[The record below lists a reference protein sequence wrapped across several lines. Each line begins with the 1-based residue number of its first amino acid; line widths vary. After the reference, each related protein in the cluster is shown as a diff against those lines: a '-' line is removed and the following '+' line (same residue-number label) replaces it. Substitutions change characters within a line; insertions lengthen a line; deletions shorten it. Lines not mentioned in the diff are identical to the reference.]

1 MLRVQPIRSR
11 REGRYYA
18 IWAEGIPAMGY
29 KTFEIVL
36 GDGKAAAPR
45 RTELRDNSL
54 ENDFYR
60 IVFDPASG
68 TIASLYDKEL
78 GREMVDP
85 DSEWKLGAFIY
96 ESLNG
101 DRHQMERKVF
111 DNYRRSSLSDVHC
124 PGVTSGDIYQSV
136 RFTGK
141 AEGCDEK
148 FGVQVEVRLY
158 NDVKR
163 VELGYDFIR
172 NPETDPSAIYVAMP
186 WLLENAKLTFD
197 VPGGVVRSGEDQ
209 IPGTSAS
216 WNTVQNFVAARNDD
230 AQILV
235 SGSEVPLYLLGKL
248 LDDPYRQPRTYE
260 KPHVFPWLM
269 NNYWTTNFR
278 ASQEGE
284 FKCGFVISSTR
295 DTSNTAASQFG
306 WSARIPLCTR
316 VMPAATA
323 ANGNARDRSFLRS
336 GCSHVLITS
345 CPPRGQ
351 RRGHPDQPAGNR
363 RAGRH
368 PYPARRL
375 GTRTALYGGRCD
387 RASAGRPKRHFAGA
401 ETL

>member
-1 MLRVQPIRSR
+1 MR
-11 REGRYYA
+11 R
-18 IWAEGIPAMGY
+18 
-29 KTFEIVL
+29 
-36 GDGKAAAPR
+36 
-45 RTELRDNSL
+45 
-54 ENDFYR
+54 
-60 IVFDPASG
+60 
-68 TIASLYDKEL
+68 
-78 GREMVDP
+78 
-85 DSEWKLGAFIY
+85 
-96 ESLNG
+96 
-101 DRHQMERKVF
+101 
-111 DNYRRSSLSDVHC
+111 
-124 PGVTSGDIYQSV
+124 
-136 RFTGK
+136 
-141 AEGCDEK
+141 K
-148 FGVQVEVRLY
+148 FSVQVEVRLY

-284 FKCGFVISSTR
+284 FKCGFVISSTQ

-345 CPPRGQ
+345 CTPR
-351 RRGHPDQPAGNR
+351 PAE
-363 RAGRH
+363 
-368 PYPARRL
+368 
-375 GTRTALYGGRCD
+375 
-387 RASAGRPKRHFAGA
+387 RAS
-401 ETL
+401 